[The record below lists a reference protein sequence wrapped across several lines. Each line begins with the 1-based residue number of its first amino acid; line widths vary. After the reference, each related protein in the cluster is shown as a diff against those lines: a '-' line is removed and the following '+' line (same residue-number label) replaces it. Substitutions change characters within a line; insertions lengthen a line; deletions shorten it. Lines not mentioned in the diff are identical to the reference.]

1 MDHQVMT
8 STQSSA
14 TPVLTQSE
22 ASQSETSQSEASQS
36 KASQPDLAVT
46 DRLLAVQK
54 IAFIGGGNMAQA
66 IIGGL
71 LACGVLA
78 SQLIVSDPAET
89 AREVLA
95 QQGIGTTTDNTA
107 AIIDADV
114 VILAV
119 KPQLLATVLGS
130 LKGQF
135 EQQLLV
141 SIVAG
146 APIQTIRQLLGG
158 YDKIVRVMPN
168 TPALVLQGAHGLYAD
183 DDLPAAQRQIA
194 AQILAATG
202 LVKWV
207 DDEAKIDAVTALSG
221 SGPAYFFYLMEAMIQ
236 AGKNLGLDEQ
246 TATDLTLQT
255 ALGAAQMAVGSAH
268 NPAQL
273 RRQVTSPNGTT
284 EAAINTFDQYQVAQ
298 HIQAALAAAQQRS
311 QSLAEELKA
320 AVQPRIH

>member
-1 MDHQVMT
+1 MT
-8 STQSSA
+8 STLPSA
-14 TPVLTQSE
+14 TPILDQPPAAQSQL
-22 ASQSETSQSEASQS
+22 AETDS
-36 KASQPDLAVT
+36 
-46 DRLLAVQK
+46 LLAVQT

-71 LACGVLA
+71 LARGVSA

-89 AREVLA
+89 ARELLA
-95 QQGIGTTTDNTA
+95 QQGIRTTTDNSLAITA
-107 AIIDADV
+107 ADV

-119 KPQLLATVLGS
+119 KPQLMASVLRALS
-130 LKGQF
+130 GQF
-135 EQQLLV
+135 EQQLLI

-146 APIQTIRQLLGG
+146 APIQVIRQLLGG

-183 DDLPAAQRQIA
+183 EDLPTSQRQVA
-194 AQILAATG
+194 TQILAATG
-202 LVKWV
+202 IVKWV

-255 ALGAAQMAVGSAH
+255 ALGAAQMAVGSTH
-268 NPAQL
+268 NPSQL

-284 EAAINTFDQYQVAQ
+284 EAAINMFDHYQVAQ

-311 QSLAEELKA
+311 QSLAEELSDTIQQR
-320 AVQPRIH
+320 VD